1 MASGDEMLL
10 TTGEVATMLRSS
22 RQHVVDLC
30 ERGVLPFVRVGS
42 HRRIRREDVDAL
54 LRPKQRLSRD
64 QLKALWLHRAIA
76 GSLVTNPDDVL
87 EKARVNLDRLLRQH
101 RGTMTEVW
109 LSRWQET
116 LDEGAEAV
124 LDVLTSREPDAVE
137 LRQNSPF
144 AGVLPEAQRR
154 QVLESFRRRGWNQA
168 A

>member
-1 MASGDEMLL
+1 ML

>member
-1 MASGDEMLL
+1 
-10 TTGEVATMLRSS
+10 MLRSS